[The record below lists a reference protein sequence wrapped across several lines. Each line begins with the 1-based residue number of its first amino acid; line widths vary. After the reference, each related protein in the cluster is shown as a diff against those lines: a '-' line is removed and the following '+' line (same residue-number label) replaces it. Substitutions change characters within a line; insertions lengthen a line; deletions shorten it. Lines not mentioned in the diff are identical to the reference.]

1 MSVNSNYDMEMGG
14 CYHSSKASSCCR
26 SINEMRLPS
35 RSIFETS
42 FSSSAAISSSPV
54 ATAAAVVVAAVV
66 VVVVVASVLWTVS
79 WQLVSCLV
87 LVLVLVSVLVLAA
100 FGFGSEREQTSTR
113 SMIKE

>member
-54 ATAAAVVVAAVV
+54 AAVVV

>member
-54 ATAAAVVVAAVV
+54 AAVVVV